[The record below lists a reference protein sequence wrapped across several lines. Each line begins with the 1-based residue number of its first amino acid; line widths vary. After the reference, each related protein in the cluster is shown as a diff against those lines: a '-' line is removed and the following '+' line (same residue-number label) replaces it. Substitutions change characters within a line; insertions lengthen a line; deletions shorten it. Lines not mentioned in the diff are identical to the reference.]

1 MVGLHPIAFSEDKLK
16 GLCKLLQNTK
26 QSVGNVTVKQ
36 QSYHRPQITRAK
48 LSELERT
55 RPSPVF
61 IPRQPGLERP

>member
-1 MVGLHPIAFSEDKLK
+1 MVGLQPTAFSEDKLK
-16 GLCKLLQNTK
+16 GLCKLQNTK

-36 QSYHRPQITRAK
+36 QSYHRPQIARAK

-55 RPSPVF
+55 RPSPVS